1 MDTLHSPIPDLL
13 RRVRVVL
20 VRPGHPGNVG
30 ASARAM
36 RVMGLRELAVV
47 APREPDCTSHPEA
60 IAFASGATD
69 LLREASVHATLDEAV
84 AQATLVVGV
93 SAGPREFGPVPELPE
108 PTMQRVLDE
117 LVAHPAHRV
126 ALVFGTERT
135 GLSIVEAARCQLL
148 CTIPGD
154 PEYCSLNLSQ
164 AVQLVAYVLRR
175 AASARTEDPGAGIT
189 ASSSQAPRMADHA
202 QIEGFLAHFERMLI
216 AIGYLDPAHP
226 KKLMP
231 RMRRLFARARLEAEE
246 IHLLRGVCKLGEAA
260 GLAWTGR
267 PGGSAPPDPETDASL
282 PQASSSSPAGP
293 APRA

>member
-1 MDTLHSPIPDLL
+1 LESLHSPIPDLL

-20 VRPGHPGNVG
+20 VRPAHPGNVG

-36 RVMGLRELAVV
+36 RVMGLRELALVS
-47 APREPDCTSHPEA
+47 PREADCAAHPEA

-69 LLREASVHATLDEAV
+69 VLQGARVFRSLDEAV
-84 AQATLVVGV
+84 ADATLVVGV

-108 PTMQRVLDE
+108 AAMEGALAE
-117 LVAHPAHRV
+117 LAAHPAHRV

-135 GLSIVEAARCQLL
+135 GLSIAEVSRCQRL

-154 PEYCSLNLSQ
+154 PDYCSLNLSQ

-175 AASARTEDPGAGIT
+175 AAARWTGSGDASAPTSPA
-189 ASSSQAPRMADHA
+189 APMASQAEV
-202 QIEGFLAHFERMLI
+202 EGFLAHFERALV

-231 RMRRLFARARLEAEE
+231 RMRRLFARARLESEE
-246 IHLLRGVCKLGEAA
+246 VHLLRGVCKLAQEA
-260 GLAWTGR
+260 GLAWTER
-267 PGGSAPPDPETDASL
+267 PGARPSGTPHG
-282 PQASSSSPAGP
+282 Q
-293 APRA
+293 

>member
-1 MDTLHSPIPDLL
+1 MDSLHSPIPDLL

-20 VRPGHPGNVG
+20 LRPAHPGNVG

-36 RVMGLRELAVV
+36 RVMGLRELALV
-47 APREPDCTSHPEA
+47 APREPDCTAQPEA

-69 LLREASVHATLDEAV
+69 VLRDARTFATLDEAV
-84 AQATLVVGV
+84 ADATLVVGV

-108 PTMQRVLDE
+108 AAMAGVLDE
-117 LVAHPAHRV
+117 LAAHPAHSV

-135 GLSIVEAARCQLL
+135 GLSIAEVSRCQRL

-154 PEYCSLNLSQ
+154 PGYCSLNLSQ
-164 AVQLVAYVLRR
+164 AVQLIAYVLRR
-175 AASARTEDPGAGIT
+175 AAAARAASLGAGGAAT
-189 ASSSQAPRMADHA
+189 QATAPRMASHA
-202 QIEGFLAHFERMLI
+202 EVEGFLAHFERALV

-246 IHLLRGVCKLGEAA
+246 VHLLRGVCKLAESA
-260 GLAWTGR
+260 GLAWSDR
-267 PGGSAPPDPETDASL
+267 PGARPS
-282 PQASSSSPAGP
+282 AGP
-293 APRA
+293 GEPGGR